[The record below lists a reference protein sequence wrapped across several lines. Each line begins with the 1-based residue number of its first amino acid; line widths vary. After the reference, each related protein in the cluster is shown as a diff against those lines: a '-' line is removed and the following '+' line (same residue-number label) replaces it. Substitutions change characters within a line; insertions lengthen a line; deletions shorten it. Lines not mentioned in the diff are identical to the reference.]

1 MQLYIGLSGKPV
13 KYFALA
19 NTPSTECRRVLM
31 HRFSKIYVALPLALI
46 LVGHGA
52 ASRAQ
57 VTAED
62 QKLIEAAGC
71 EEIIKEHR
79 NFSAAVT
86 KLTEEIRQTGNSTT
100 AGNVAGVATLA
111 VFGLG
116 FFSWNDQAD
125 AKTNLAELTAYRDA
139 IAAEGRKKNC
149 KL

>member
-1 MQLYIGLSGKPV
+1 
-13 KYFALA
+13 
-19 NTPSTECRRVLM
+19 M

-46 LVGHGA
+46 LAGHGG

-149 KL
+149 KF

>member
-1 MQLYIGLSGKPV
+1 
-13 KYFALA
+13 
-19 NTPSTECRRVLM
+19 M
-31 HRFSKIYVALPLALI
+31 HMLSKIFVSLPLVLI
-46 LVGHGA
+46 LAGYGT
-52 ASRAQ
+52 ASQAQ

-62 QKLIEAAGC
+62 QKLIEAASC
-71 EEIIKEHR
+71 DEIIEEHR

-86 KLTEEIRQTGNSTT
+86 KLTQEIQQTSGSTT
-100 AGNVAGVATLA
+100 AGNVVGVATLA

-149 KL
+149 KF

>member
-1 MQLYIGLSGKPV
+1 MNKLSKTFV
-13 KYFALA
+13 
-19 NTPSTECRRVLM
+19 T
-31 HRFSKIYVALPLALI
+31 LPLILI
-46 LVGHGA
+46 LTGYGA
-52 ASRAQ
+52 AAQAQ

-71 EEIIKEHR
+71 DEIIEEHR

-86 KLTEEIRQTGNSTT
+86 KLTQEIQQTSSSTT
-100 AGNVAGVATLA
+100 AGNVVGVATLA

-139 IAAEGRKKNC
+139 IATAGRKKNC